1 MDPPPGIIAM
11 STGAGGYRKIVPF
24 CRGFSVGSET
34 VDQMIA
40 LRIGA
45 AALLLS
51 VFLAACASS
60 SHRVALAAPNAVEPP
75 GASRI
80 DMLVETTRS
89 RSAAPGVIFS
99 GDRARER
106 SRYHLVISTPPD
118 RNRKIGEIQ
127 WPRQS
132 PPDLRTDFVTV
143 KAEDMDEAELD
154 EWFSS
159 VAGRKR
165 KLFVFV
171 HGFNSTFPEAAYR
184 LAQIVHDSGMEAAP
198 VLFTWPS
205 RGRVLDY
212 AYDTVSAAY
221 SRDALEYVL
230 TRAAT
235 DPNVS
240 DITVM
245 AHSLGNW
252 VMMEALRQMSIRHG
266 RIHPKIKNVIMAAPD
281 LDVDLFRSQLDQ
293 IGSPRP
299 RTTIL
304 VSQDDRALAFS
315 KSISGNVDR
324 VGGVDP
330 DLPQYQSRLAQY
342 NIVVINL
349 TKLKSGDS
357 FNHSKFAE
365 SPEIIRL
372 IGRRLIAGQEI
383 EGRDLTLGERVSDGR
398 VRKLGQSMTRL
409 VPARTQTP

>member
-1 MDPPPGIIAM
+1 M
-11 STGAGGYRKIVPF
+11 SAFRT
-24 CRGFSVGSET
+24 C
-34 VDQMIA
+34 
-40 LRIGA
+40 
-45 AALLLS
+45 AALLFSAL
-51 VFLAACASS
+51 LAACANS
-60 SHRVALAAPNAVEPP
+60 SHRIALASPTTHEPA
-75 GASRI
+75 GASQVN
-80 DMLVETTRS
+80 MLVETTRS
-89 RSAAPGVIFS
+89 PSTTPGVIFS

-106 SRYHLVISTPPD
+106 SRYHLVISVPPD
-118 RNRKIGEIQ
+118 KNRKIGEIQ

-132 PPDLRTDFVTV
+132 PPDPRTDFVTL
-143 KAEDMDEAELD
+143 KAENMGEGELD

-159 VAGRKR
+159 VAGKKH

-212 AYDTVSAAY
+212 AYDAVSAAY

-230 TRAAT
+230 TRAAA

-266 RIHPKIKNVIMAAPD
+266 RIDPKIKNVIMAAPD
-281 LDVDLFRSQLDQ
+281 LDVDLFRSELQQ

-315 KSISGNVDR
+315 KSIGGNVER
-324 VGGVDP
+324 VGALNP
-330 DLPQYQSRLAQY
+330 DLPQYRSKLAEY

-349 TKLKSGDS
+349 TKLQSGDS

-372 IGRRLIAGQEI
+372 IGQRLIAGQQI
-383 EGRDLTLGERVSDGR
+383 EGRDLTLGERVTGGA
-398 VRKLGQSMTRL
+398 VRKLSQSVTGL
-409 VPARTQTP
+409 IPAQTQTQ

>member
-1 MDPPPGIIAM
+1 
-11 STGAGGYRKIVPF
+11 
-24 CRGFSVGSET
+24 
-34 VDQMIA
+34 
-40 LRIGA
+40 
-45 AALLLS
+45 
-51 VFLAACASS
+51 
-60 SHRVALAAPNAVEPP
+60 
-75 GASRI
+75 
-80 DMLVETTRS
+80 MLVETTRS
-89 RSAAPGVIFS
+89 PSTTPGIIFS
-99 GDRARER
+99 GDRARQR
-106 SRYHLVISTPPD
+106 SRYHLVISIPPD
-118 RNRKIGEIQ
+118 QNRKIGKVQ

-132 PPDLRTDFVTV
+132 PPNPRTDFVTMT
-143 KAEDMDEAELD
+143 ADNLDEAQLD
-154 EWFSS
+154 KWFSS

-212 AYDTVSAAY
+212 AYDAVSAAY

-252 VMMEALRQMSIRHG
+252 VMIEALRQMSIRHSH
-266 RIHPKIKNVIMAAPD
+266 IYPKIKNVIMAAPD
-281 LDVDLFRSQLDQ
+281 LDVDLFRSELQQ

-304 VSQDDRALAFS
+304 VSQDDKALAFS
-315 KSISGNVDR
+315 KSIGGNVDR
-324 VGGVDP
+324 VGELNP
-330 DLPQYQSRLAQY
+330 DLPQYKSKLAQY

-349 TKLKSGDS
+349 TKLKSGDP

-372 IGRRLIAGQEI
+372 IGQRLIAGQQI
-383 EGRDLTLGERVSDGR
+383 EGRDLTLGERVTGGK
-398 VRKLGQSMTRL
+398 VAQ
-409 VPARTQTP
+409 A